1 MSGETGILW
10 SAPQAGGAEGG
21 AGAGTFFPAGVAV
34 AEGLGAAPVFEGAGT
49 AVVAAGAAGAAALGF
64 ASGAAAWSSPF

>member
-1 MSGETGILW
+1 MVG
-10 SAPQAGGAEGG
+10 AAGRRGG
-21 AGAGTFFPAGVAV
+21 RGRGGGFFPAGVAV

-49 AVVAAGAAGAAALGF
+49 AVVAVGDAGAAALGF